1 MDTNIQIQSLK
12 SQIDNMK
19 LQINN
24 IELQNNN
31 MNMMMG
37 DTINDQLL
45 NLSIQMFKAGIYP
58 VGGWVM
64 TLSFPPVITVRFSSR
79 EYRWRK

>member
-45 NLSIQMFKAGIYP
+45 NLSIQMFNAGIQ
-58 VGGWVM
+58 
-64 TLSFPPVITVRFSSR
+64 
-79 EYRWRK
+79 

>member
-45 NLSIQMFKAGIYP
+45 NLSKTI
-58 VGGWVM
+58 
-64 TLSFPPVITVRFSSR
+64 
-79 EYRWRK
+79 